1 MTDKPSISQRA
12 LGITDMPER
21 ERPVAEVFRLK
32 GEEWAEAASDAYIA
46 EKLKDTVYE
55 RLRQQVFDEALREG
69 EKISLNEAGRRV
81 TMSEAWE
88 QHIIEVGQKK
98 RKADDLWVKRK
109 AIEIAHEDIKN
120 RDSNIR
126 HDKQLSRG

>member
-1 MTDKPSISQRA
+1 
-12 LGITDMPER
+12 MPER

-69 EKISLNEAGRRV
+69 DKISLNEAGRRV

-120 RDSNIR
+120 RDSNLR

>member
-12 LGITDMPER
+12 LGITDMPEC
-21 ERPVAEVFRLK
+21 VFRLQ
-32 GEEWAEAASDAYIA
+32 GEKWADDEADAYIA
-46 EKLKDTVYE
+46 KEMRDTVWE
-55 RLRQQVFDEALREG
+55 RMRQAEFDRALANGR
-69 EKISLNEAGRRV
+69 KISLNEAGRLV

-88 QHIIEVGQKK
+88 KHIISIADTMREAKK
-98 RKADDLWVKRK
+98 AWTRRR